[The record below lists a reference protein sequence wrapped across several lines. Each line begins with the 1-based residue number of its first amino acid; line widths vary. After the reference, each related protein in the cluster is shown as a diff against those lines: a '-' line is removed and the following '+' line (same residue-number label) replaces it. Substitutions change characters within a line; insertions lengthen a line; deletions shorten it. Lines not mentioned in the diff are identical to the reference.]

1 MLREHYP
8 LDKLFEEILGY
19 VPNLSP
25 ELEKIDGYLED
36 EKLYRLIKKDLSQRQ
51 AEDNS
56 NGKELNTRGCDLAD
70 AGGETIVWQ
79 PAMKRRNGK

>member
-25 ELEKIDGYLED
+25 ELEKMD
-36 EKLYRLIKKDLSQRQ
+36 S
-51 AEDNS
+51 
-56 NGKELNTRGCDLAD
+56 
-70 AGGETIVWQ
+70 
-79 PAMKRRNGK
+79 